1 MTFWIIELME
11 SSWKGFCVG
20 VTSILGN
27 SLENDTI
34 LISYQVFFN
43 ELLIAEQDLLAA

>member
-1 MTFWIIELME
+1 MSFWIVELWRAAKRA
-11 SSWKGFCVG
+11 SVG
-20 VTSILGN
+20 VTSNLGN